1 MFDLSEGAGL
11 AYVYNWREISRSE
24 QFHRL
29 YRLGVS
35 SQQPCNAHDSGVCVV
50 AVECEGV
57 ADDVVGG
64 ELCAVAECDELAAGV
79 VTEAKEVLFEVMV

>member
-1 MFDLSEGAGL
+1 MGL
-11 AYVYNWREISRSE
+11 AYVDNGREISRSE
-24 QFHRL
+24 QFHGL

-35 SQQPCNAHDSGVCVV
+35 RQQPCHAHHSGVCVV

>member
-1 MFDLSEGAGL
+1 MCDLSEGGL
-11 AYVYNWREISRSE
+11 AYVDNWREISRSE

-29 YRLGVS
+29 YCLGVS
-35 SQQPCNAHDSGVCVV
+35 SQQPCHAHHSGVCVV

-64 ELCAVAECDELAAGV
+64 ELCAVAECDEFGV
-79 VTEAKEVLFEVMV
+79 VPEVKEVLFEVMV